1 MYNMDV
7 LYICHSDE
15 FDPKFQHLDTCL
27 AQLNI
32 SVELEFWQEAF
43 HSVEDIH
50 NLLNIAMK
58 SPHPAMMANY
68 YEKLTRMFLTSG
80 NALFHA
86 AAWARYYSIARSVG
100 GKSEEELG
108 RLAGQVLISALAVPV
123 GQESEEDEA
132 KGRTARLTALVGLTK
147 TPTRTRLLNEA
158 LSRNIRKLAPP
169 VVKNLYNILEVTF
182 DPLTLCSSVAPL
194 LKELSSDTN
203 YASYLPLSLIAQ
215 LLDFVMSIEGSLES
229 AYGPGLV
236 KAFLMSCAR
245 RGDIR
250 MRIDHAS
257 GSIRQHGRGPDHA
270 LCARQVHPAVCSG
283 IATCLH
289 NSPEAI
295 VPSESAPAAADNIA
309 AQETFAQLVAATN
322 TERKA
327 LQVQRAIIVR
337 RRELVSEPSVR
348 KEKEEASC
356 HAEASRCEKDEQA
369 KHSLEDIRQKEQDRI
384 RRNIDRDSIHR
395 LVDFLC
401 I

>member
-1 MYNMDV
+1 MHV
-7 LYICHSDE
+7 LYIRYSDE
-15 FDPKFQHLDTCL
+15 FDPKFQHLDICF

-32 SVELEFWQEAF
+32 SVELELWQEAF

-50 NLLNIAMK
+50 NLLNIAKK
-58 SPHPAMMANY
+58 SPHPAMIANY
-68 YEKLTRMFLTSG
+68 YEKLTRIFLTSG

-86 AAWARYYSIARSVG
+86 AAWARYYSIVWSVG

-108 RLAGQVLISALAVPV
+108 RLAGQSSLVHSPYLLDRSR
-123 GQESEEDEA
+123 
-132 KGRTARLTALVGLTK
+132 KRTKRRLGLTK
-147 TPTRTRLLNEA
+147 TPTRTGLLKEA
-158 LSRNIRKLAPP
+158 LSRNVHKLAPP

-194 LKELSSDTN
+194 LKQLSSDTN

-229 AYGPGLV
+229 TYGPGQV

-245 RGDIR
+245 CGDIR
-250 MRIDHAS
+250 MSIDHAS
-257 GSIRQHGRGPDHA
+257 GSLIFINKAFGSTAADLTTPSALDKFIRPSVGE
-270 LCARQVHPAVCSG
+270 LVHTRLSG

-295 VPSESAPAAADNIA
+295 APSESAPAAADNIA

-322 TERKA
+322 MECKA
-327 LQVQRAIIVR
+327 LQVRRAIVAR
-337 RRELVSEPSVR
+337 RWELVSELLVR

-356 HAEASRCEKDEQA
+356 HAEASRREKDEQA
-369 KHSLEDIRQKEQDRI
+369 KRSLEDIRQKEQDRI
-384 RRNIDRDSIHR
+384 RS
-395 LVDFLC
+395 
-401 I
+401 